1 MGDISVS
8 KGVFP
13 HKGSYKIG
21 QKKAIRN
28 NYDYSNEL
36 WYITYKEIWDMIQTK
51 AECIRSNMISQ
62 LISDLQSFVLSVQ
75 SNSIDIFKNELP
87 TAMLLTGV
95 NIPDHSKI
103 FQKIVHTLE
112 TLTLNVAILW
122 SKDSNNIKS
131 IVSDTVFQFMN
142 KNGED
147 DEYEIKKAHCSMRAL
162 KLWYLTHCDQSD
174 PLIIIIPDFESF
186 SPNVLHDFILILSS
200 YSDTIKFVLLFG
212 IATTLHVV
220 HRSLSYD
227 ATSKLKVKVLHMQT
241 QIKSLADI
249 LEGTIFSTDIFFR
262 LTGRAFQ
269 LLTDIFLF
277 NDFSVDR
284 FLQHYK
290 LCTIHHFYGN
300 NINSLCCQRKD
311 IKSRISALT
320 EEDIKDLK
328 KLPSFEKY
336 LKTYQ
341 QLDENN
347 KLKDKKLMN
356 LIETL
361 LIQFHEYMTRFL
373 TILKCLHTLV
383 STLPKEPLGKQL
395 REVYTKTVY
404 SSNVTESQEYREC
417 LQLLNFLSKEELLT
431 KLESIKMILENTM
444 KEEEKYLLKE
454 FHENLTTRINE
465 IKDASLDVI
474 NNNNAEIISADQ
486 KLSRNQLKQKLFELS
501 QNHKRSPYKQA
512 QFDLINYLDREIFSV
527 YLLNPTEIPMNE
539 IFCYN
544 DGNAVKQHIR
554 GSVRGSIHMG
564 LNDPQTYL
572 QCGCCKLENEDAI
585 STTLPDLSIIYKLH
599 LESKKLINMY
609 DWLQA
614 FSTIVDPVEDTE
626 EEREIDP
633 KIQARFTRAVTDL
646 QYLGFIKTSR
656 LKTDHVKRLT

>member
-8 KGVFP
+8 KGVFA

-21 QKKAIRN
+21 QKKSTRS

-36 WYITYKEIWDMIQTK
+36 WYTAYKETWDIIHTK
-51 AECIRSNMISQ
+51 AESIRSNMISQ
-62 LISDLQSFVLSVQ
+62 LISDLQSFVSSVR
-75 SNSIDIFKNELP
+75 SNSIDIFEREIP

-95 NIPDHSKI
+95 NIPDHANI
-103 FQKIVHTLE
+103 FQKIV
-112 TLTLNVAILW
+112 LTLRSLTLYVAIVW
-122 SKDSNNIKS
+122 SKDSNNKKN
-131 IVSDTVFQFMN
+131 IVSDTVFQLIN
-142 KNGED
+142 KQGED
-147 DEYEIKKAHCSMRAL
+147 DALGIKKTQCNMRAL
-162 KLWYLTHCDQSD
+162 KLWYLTHCNPSD
-174 PLIIIIPDFESF
+174 PLIIIISDFESF
-186 SPNVLHDFILILSS
+186 SPSVLHDFILILST
-200 YSDTIKFVLLFG
+200 YSDTIKFVLVFG

-220 HRSLSYD
+220 HRSLPYD

-249 LEGTIFSTDIFFR
+249 LEGTIFSSDILFR

-311 IKSRISALT
+311 IKSRISTLT

-328 KLPSFEKY
+328 KLPSIEKY

-341 QLDENN
+341 QLDQN
-347 KLKDKKLMN
+347 KELDDTKFRN
-356 LIETL
+356 LIEIL
-361 LIQFHEYMTRFL
+361 LIQFHEYMIRFL
-373 TILKCLHTLV
+373 TVLKCLHSLV
-383 STLPKEPLGKQL
+383 STLPKALLGKQL

-404 SSNVTESQEYREC
+404 SSNVTESQEYKEC
-417 LQLLNFLSKEELLT
+417 LQLLNFLSKEELLI
-431 KLESIKMILENTM
+431 KLESIKTILEDT
-444 KEEEKYLLKE
+444 EVEPLLKE
-454 FHENLTTRINE
+454 FHENLTTRMNE
-465 IKDASLDVI
+465 IKNASLDMISNDNSV
-474 NNNNAEIISADQ
+474 IISVDQ
-486 KLSRNQLKQKLFELS
+486 KLTRNQLKEKLLKMS
-501 QNHKRSPYKQA
+501 QTHKRSPYKQA

-527 YLLNPTEIPMNE
+527 YLLNPTELPMNE

-554 GSVRGSIHMG
+554 GSVRGAIHMG
-564 LNDPQTYL
+564 LNDPQMYL
-572 QCGCCKLENEDAI
+572 QCDCCKLENEDAI
-585 STTLPDLSIIYKLH
+585 LTTLPDLSIIYKLH

-614 FSTIVDPVEDTE
+614 FSTIVDPIEDID
-626 EEREIDP
+626 EERDIDP
-633 KIQARFTRAVTDL
+633 RIQARFTRAVTDL

-656 LKTDHVKRLT
+656 IKTDHVKRFT